1 MNTTLR
7 IGSKEF
13 NARTSGLTE
22 VIYREL
28 FGKDLKIEMSK
39 MKVENSKNMGIFKEL
54 AFVMVWQ
61 AMPRDKKT
69 SEAMKE
75 LKITDY
81 YEWLD
86 EETDERDFLDA
97 ETLAGIT
104 NTWLKSQ
111 ESNIAIKN

>member
-1 MNTTLR
+1 MNTTLK
-7 IGSKEF
+7 IGNKEF

-22 VIYREL
+22 VIYREV

-39 MKVENSKNMGIFKEL
+39 IKLEKSQNTAIFKEL

-61 AMPRDKKT
+61 AMPKDKKT
-69 SEAMKE
+69 SEAMKD

-86 EETDERDFLDA
+86 EETNERDFLSA
-97 ETLAGIT
+97 ETLSGIT
-104 NTWLKSQ
+104 NTWLMSQ
-111 ESNIAIKN
+111 ETNIEIKN